1 MLIWKPKFDEADMKY
16 ELKHAK
22 CNVFF
27 FQIDAQQSSATVR
40 LFKLSLTLMTAGAAI
55 YYVHVRNPTTI
66 PTLLSKLHLQKV

>member
-1 MLIWKPKFDEADMKY
+1 MLIWKPKFDDADMKY
-16 ELKHAK
+16 ELKHEE
-22 CNVFF
+22 CFF